1 MPTKWMPCD
10 GNPVPDDIY
19 RWREPAWKPKARKTS
34 KSVII
39 GEREITARLTKSEGD
54 WLEFELIECQTTN
67 AELWA
72 KRIPE
77 LKVGE
82 LLRRRRRVF
91 LTRNPERRPWGG
103 KDGESA
109 RAIIAASAASKFLS

>member
-1 MPTKWMPCD
+1 MPMKWMPSKGD
-10 GNPVPDDIY
+10 PIPDDIY
-19 RWREPAWKPKARKTS
+19 RWRQPAWKPKARKTS

-39 GEREITARLTKSEGD
+39 GERDITARLKKCDGD
-54 WLEFELIECQTTN
+54 WLEFELMSCKTTN

-82 LLRRRRRVF
+82 PLRISRRVF
-91 LTRNPERRPWGG
+91 MNRNPERRPWGG